1 MKHVFAHWI
10 FNGKAAAMAALV
22 VSASLC
28 VATAFGDKPAE
39 AVRAARSVHL
49 WYDPSMREKATGVQ
63 ATMTVRDTVPGTYFC
78 VACFNMGYCGFQEHF
93 DGSRIFIFSVWDL
106 GNPFDSSVNPNAVKE
121 EMRVKCLF
129 AKEGVRIRRFG
140 GEGTGGQAKAPYP
153 WKTGEPETVRIT
165 AEPDGTNRVAF
176 TAWVKKH
183 GAEDEWARMATFST
197 LHGGKGACIG
207 PASAF
212 IEDFRRNFESAT
224 KTRRADFTDVCF
236 FTGGGTTTSRKV
248 TKGVFTADNSSSRA
262 ISAEP
267 APGGWTL
274 STGGDTPDRSNLLN
288 KPMVALPAGR

>member
-93 DGSRIFIFSVWDL
+93 DGSRIFIFSVWDP

-140 GEGTGGQAKAPYP
+140 GEGTGG
-153 WKTGEPETVRIT
+153 
-165 AEPDGTNRVAF
+165 
-176 TAWVKKH
+176 
-183 GAEDEWARMATFST
+183 
-197 LHGGKGACIG
+197 
-207 PASAF
+207 
-212 IEDFRRNFESAT
+212 
-224 KTRRADFTDVCF
+224 
-236 FTGGGTTTSRKV
+236 
-248 TKGVFTADNSSSRA
+248 
-262 ISAEP
+262 
-267 APGGWTL
+267 WTL